1 MALVYGHT
9 RKLLGLK
16 AKLSFQ
22 TCDLEENT
30 SDNNSA
36 EVAFKEYETIMNDH
50 NQHWQQLRKK

>member
-1 MALVYGHT
+1 LYTGT
-9 RKLLGLK
+9 LGKLLGLK